1 MDKEFK
7 IKHFFS
13 KKNNKKI
20 EDSVLEFNNVSMEY
34 RKKSNIFALDNASFV
49 VRKGD
54 FHAFLGSNG
63 AGKSTAIKILVG
75 MNNDYDGDVLING
88 INTKQGNDL
97 RKKLCY
103 VPDSCKFPNEFTLEK
118 FLLECALLVR
128 EDKMKILEEIEI
140 ILKKFDMYKYRK
152 KISNRLSAGERQKV
166 SLMRILLERPEILVL
181 DEPFSNLDPKSRFD
195 WMNILKEI
203 NSFGTTIFLS
213 SHIINDLVG
222 FVNSGT
228 FIEHG
233 KILFNG
239 YVGKNDLKEKYFNFI
254 LKGEKG
260 YEYEI

>member
-1 MDKEFK
+1 MNKEF
-7 IKHFFS
+7 IKDYFFS
-13 KKNNKKI
+13 QKNKTNSKNSI
-20 EDSVLEFNNVSMEY
+20 LEFSNVSMEY
-34 RKKSNIFALDNASFV
+34 KKKSNTFALKDVSFV

-75 MNNDYDGDVLING
+75 INNDYSGDVLING
-88 INTKQGNDL
+88 VNTKEKNDL

-103 VPDSCKFPNEFTLEK
+103 VPDSCRFPNEFTLEK
-118 FLLECALLVR
+118 FLVESALLVR
-128 EDKMKILEEIEI
+128 EDKNKVLEEVEI

-152 KISNRLSAGERQKV
+152 KISNKLSSGEKQKV
-166 SLMRILLERPEILVL
+166 SLMRILIERPEILVL

-203 NSFGTTIFLS
+203 NSFGVTIFLS
-213 SHIINDLVG
+213 SHIISDLIG

-228 FIEHG
+228 FIEKG

-239 YVGKNDLKEKYFNFI
+239 SVGKDELKEKYFNFI
-254 LKGEKG
+254 LKGQKG
-260 YEYEI
+260 YNYEI